1 MLSLCDD
8 QTVSTTA
15 VLRLRARETAS
26 RSLIEKPGISSNGEG
41 RSRIPNAPLPD
52 AFQITL
58 IFY

>member
-8 QTVSTTA
+8 QPVSTTA
-15 VLRLRARETAS
+15 ALLLRARGTTS
-26 RSLIEKPGISSNGEG
+26 GSLIEKPDIGSNGEG

-52 AFQITL
+52 AFQFTL